1 MRVGFVHT
9 VGFLVERFRTLMA
22 AEQPSVDC
30 FHVPNEGLLQD
41 LLRGVEPARVYRR
54 VVEQVLLAA
63 DNGAD
68 LLVVTCSSTSP
79 AVDIARQ
86 VTLVPVLKIDDPMAA
101 EAVTLGRRIAV
112 LCTNTSTP
120 GPSTALL
127 HFHAAGQ
134 GRTVSVTP
142 FVRPEAY
149 QALFAGEQA
158 RHDAIVTEAAHVAA
172 QDADVI
178 VLAQASL
185 AHLQP
190 ALARDTGL
198 PVLSS
203 PPLLGGRSGVLSNQ
217 RRSAAG
223 PTRP

>member
-9 VGFLVERFRTLMA
+9 VGFLVDRFRALM
-22 AEQPSVDC
+22 EEKQPGADC
-30 FHVPNEGLLQD
+30 FHILNEGLLQD
-41 LLRGVEPARVYRR
+41 LLRGADPALVYRR

-63 DNGAD
+63 DSGAD

-86 VTLVPVLKIDDPMAA
+86 VTAVPILKIDDPMAV
-101 EAVTLGRRIAV
+101 EAITLGRRIAV

-127 HFHAAGQ
+127 RSHAAAQ
-134 GRTVSVTP
+134 SRAVKVTAV
-142 FVRPEAY
+142 VRPDAY
-149 QALFAGEQA
+149 QALFAGDRD
-158 RHDAIVTEAAHVAA
+158 RHDAIVTEAALAVAPE
-172 QDADVI
+172 ADVI

-185 AHLQP
+185 AHLQS
-190 ALARDTGL
+190 ALARDTGR

-203 PPLLGGRSGVLSNQ
+203 PPLLMQEIGRRLQGG
-217 RRSAAG
+217 
-223 PTRP
+223 P

>member
-22 AEQPSVDC
+22 AEQPGTDC
-30 FHVPNEGLLQD
+30 FHILNEGLLQD
-41 LLRGVEPARVYRR
+41 LLRGVEPAQVYRR
-54 VVEQVLLAA
+54 VVGQVLLAA

-79 AVDIARQ
+79 AVDIVRQ
-86 VTLVPVLKIDDPMAA
+86 MATVPILKIDDPMAA
-101 EAVTLGRRIAV
+101 EAVALGGRIAV

-127 HFHAAGQ
+127 RSHAAAQ
-134 GRTVSVTP
+134 GRAVSVTP
-142 FVRPEAY
+142 VVRPDAY
-149 QALFAGEQA
+149 QALFAGDQA
-158 RHDAIVTEAAHVAA
+158 RHDAIVAEAAHGAA
-172 QDADVI
+172 RDADVI

-203 PPLLGGRSGVLSNQ
+203 PPLLMQEVGRRIQLQ
-217 RRSAAG
+217 
-223 PTRP
+223 T